1 MWRASSIVNTKRK
14 VESRE
19 HLANEVAFRWVLE
32 KRKEPSSP
40 FRQGTVYT
48 ATEIIGWS

>member
-1 MWRASSIVNTKRK
+1 MNTKRK
-14 VESRE
+14 VKSRE
-19 HLANEVAFRWVLE
+19 HSANEVAFRWVFE

-48 ATEIIGWS
+48 ATEIIG